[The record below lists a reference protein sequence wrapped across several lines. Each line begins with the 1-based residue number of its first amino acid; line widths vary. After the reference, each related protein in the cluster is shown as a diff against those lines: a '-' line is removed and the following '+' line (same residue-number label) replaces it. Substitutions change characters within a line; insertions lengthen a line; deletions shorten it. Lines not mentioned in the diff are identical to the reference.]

1 MPNIIIHNVDAS
13 FFDRNHLSTLEVITM
28 LESLPLPE
36 VVSRV
41 VLDGDLSV
49 QSKDRPSDHKHPM
62 VYALSK
68 DDRKLAV
75 FRSSSG
81 RVTRNVGAKRVIR
94 AIAEGRP
101 SEVVITN
108 ILSDR

>member
-1 MPNIIIHNVDAS
+1 MPNIIINNVDPS
-13 FFDRNHLSTLEVITM
+13 FFDRNRLSTLEVINL
-28 LESLPLPE
+28 LEALPLPDG
-36 VVSRV
+36 VSRV

-49 QSKDRPSDHKHPM
+49 QSKDQPSDQKHPM

-75 FRSSSG
+75 FRSSTG

-101 SEVVITN
+101 GEVVF
-108 ILSDR
+108 R